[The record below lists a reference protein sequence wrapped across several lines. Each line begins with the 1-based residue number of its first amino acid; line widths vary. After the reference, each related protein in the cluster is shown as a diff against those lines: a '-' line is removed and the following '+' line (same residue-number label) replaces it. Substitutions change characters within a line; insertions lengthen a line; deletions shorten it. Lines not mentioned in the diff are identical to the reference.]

1 MKKQFIGVILLMM
14 GMDNLWNLKDSGIPM
29 AQYESGQW
37 AAFIVSII
45 MVVLGLY
52 LGVVGWLEFRKTME
66 QRDRE
71 KKEAEGML
79 GSDAA
84 AGDAKAETGIGN
96 KENDTDKYLN

>member
-1 MKKQFIGVILLMM
+1 
-14 GMDNLWNLKDSGIPM
+14 
-29 AQYESGQW
+29 
-37 AAFIVSII
+37 
-45 MVVLGLY
+45 
-52 LGVVGWLEFRKTME
+52 ME

-84 AGDAKAETGIGN
+84 AGDAKAETGTGN